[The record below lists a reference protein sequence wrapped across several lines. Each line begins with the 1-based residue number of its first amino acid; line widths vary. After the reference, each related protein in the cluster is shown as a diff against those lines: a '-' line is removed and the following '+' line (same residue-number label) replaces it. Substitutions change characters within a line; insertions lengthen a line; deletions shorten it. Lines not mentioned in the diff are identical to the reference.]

1 MADTTRN
8 VAIRYSLDS
17 SDVRAQLDQ
26 LGQTGDAAMQKIG
39 DATDAVTPKLDALQ
53 SKTDATADSVKAL
66 SATAP
71 GMSPLTD
78 AMNAYGDAVA
88 KTGAGLAELFDDS
101 VSLTQNLADLK
112 AGTDAAGAATVQLFQ
127 SLATGA
133 LATADSNYA
142 KTLAADIRDMMR
154 ATGDSFASYAATA
167 DAAKALNTDAASA
180 SAMIDHLRGVIVGTD
195 DASKAARA
203 TLEGLGISLQD
214 AVPSDA
220 PAILQAFIDKEQ
232 QYADSR
238 QKTAA
243 IEQVTGQSSV
253 AALKSIAAAQDFTNQ
268 KTQAAAAL
276 QGELT
281 LRSQQA
287 AGDIAAIKAKPGYI
301 DEIIA
306 SIAKATTVSDEWAAD
321 SALSSQQVGQGF
333 EKAAVGAKEIDF
345 GAIHDGWMQARLG
358 LEDYVQSIQ
367 ADLIPSISRYLGL
380 TTNRVPV
387 TIQSDGRQAQPD
399 APDDATIEAVNRYS
413 SALDLERQT
422 LQLTDQQQKD
432 VKESASAYNDVMNI
446 FSGKS
451 PQWVSQHGDLIKSLT
466 DEKIVTDTVS
476 EAVSNQAKV
485 KDDFKKVNLDL
496 ANDLETLNGIQ
507 EQAAK
512 QAAADEQRRQDVI
525 KGIKDQTT
533 AEVALL
539 DAYRQGKDVYQTVQ
553 EVEAILTA
561 QRQLGKGA
569 TDDEKD
575 AVANLTTTLFE
586 SKSALEAAQK
596 ATQDKAEADKK
607 AAAAAVEAQ
616 KKFAEQEVTVA
627 KDISSSVATYLVDGL
642 TKSTTTGK
650 TLFQNLWDTA
660 LEGAKRFAVKV
671 AATLLEQ
678 QILLPITL
686 SLVNSAP
693 SLFGVGNAT
702 ALASALTGGGGSA
715 FGTVASGASLLSAG
729 NSLTG
734 GGSIFGSSGLLGGL
748 FGGGSAALPAVTGL
762 TDFGA
767 AGSSFLV
774 PAFGEGAAA
783 SGVGAAGGLFGSL
796 GGIGSAIGAVAPY
809 LAIAGIAGTLLGSLF
824 GGPPQ
829 NNDGLVT
836 IGNQTTNA
844 AGQGRIGIAQTTSD
858 HQDISA
864 TITAAQQVVSTVN
877 AFADKYNLNENVQGS
892 DYAGISVGANRN
904 TLYGDSSAAS
914 IADILSKHLLSSSD
928 PTVNNVLQT
937 TTATDLATLSQQIDA
952 VEAGTTALNTT
963 LENTGHALSSTQS
976 QLIALGQQFTTDTA
990 NAVQFGSTV
999 TAVQQAYAGTFN
1011 TQVAD
1016 ALQSIDDPL
1025 QAALA
1030 AEQRDADQRLATA
1043 KQIGADIN
1051 QVEELNGQRR
1061 LAIVQ
1066 QYADSFN
1073 STLYAAQGRSYL
1085 SQLVSA
1091 RQTFSANATDD
1102 LSQGLDPNALYAAQV
1117 SQAINGLDKSQLDD
1131 VISFFQNLDP
1141 VVVLFAQTR
1150 ERQLADTQA
1159 QADAANAAAAATANL
1174 TAQQTAMTTAFNDLV
1189 NNGGTIR
1196 AFLNN
1201 LGATSGSS
1209 ASNLSS
1215 AQGTF
1220 NTDLALAQGGD
1231 SDALKAITGDASTL
1245 INAGKAQYGSGAS
1258 QQALIAQITQA
1269 LSALPATQDYDQ
1281 LVLAKLSDIA
1291 ASNAAG
1297 TTIGAAQQALLDSL
1311 AASSTGILGTTGLTA
1326 DTASGIAAST
1336 AAVAAL
1342 TSAENAALS
1351 QLVTLNSLTK
1361 DSAAHTAAQLDAV
1374 VTALAIINQTI
1385 YGGNYGTDSN
1395 QWWIRVYESKIVG
1408 NTGQV
1413 ALAYNKPAAFAGGGD
1428 FGGGLRLVGERGPE
1442 LELTGASRIL
1452 NNSQLAGLFAN
1463 GNSPA
1468 ANDSFRNAQLL
1479 AGMVSDAADRIIR
1492 AIGGTNDRLD
1502 RANASLDR
1510 LNSQQAQ
1517 ANAIPQRLRA

>member
-796 GGIGSAIGAVAPY
+796 GGIGLGLGVGELPFAGLGEQHDDRVEILEEGNHIVELRLVEPVDRLADLGGIERVGVQPLAEIVRGVGAEGLAGRHKLAEIGPALGGIEGRIEAV
-809 LAIAGIAGTLLGSLF
+809 GILLDDGKATLPVQFL
-824 GGPPQ
+824 
-829 NNDGLVT
+829 DLVDV
-836 IGNQTTNA
+836 GADLLCRRQTL
-844 AGQGRIGIAQTTSD
+844 IGIA
-858 HQDISA
+858 
-864 TITAAQQVVSTVN
+864 
-877 AFADKYNLNENVQGS
+877 L
-892 DYAGISVGANRN
+892 
-904 TLYGDSSAAS
+904 
-914 IADILSKHLLSSSD
+914 
-928 PTVNNVLQT
+928 
-937 TTATDLATLSQQIDA
+937 
-952 VEAGTTALNTT
+952 
-963 LENTGHALSSTQS
+963 
-976 QLIALGQQFTTDTA
+976 
-990 NAVQFGSTV
+990 FG
-999 TAVQQAYAGTFN
+999 
-1011 TQVAD
+1011 
-1016 ALQSIDDPL
+1016 
-1025 QAALA
+1025 
-1030 AEQRDADQRLATA
+1030 R
-1043 KQIGADIN
+1043 
-1051 QVEELNGQRR
+1051 QRR
-1061 LAIVQ
+1061 LQGIVDRLQRVGHLGVEGAGIGLLNGGDCRAELDGVGGVGGELLTQRNELRLRRGQRVAGIFQRRVEGGRPGLDRVDLLRQGGKIGRRRRLQDVIDGRVAGAEQMLGQNVGDRGGAAVAIERVAVGAHRNAGIVAALHIFVQ
-1066 QYADSFN
+1066 IIFVGEGVDGA
-1073 STLYAAQGRSYL
+1073 
-1085 SQLVSA
+1085 
-1091 RQTFSANATDD
+1091 DD
-1102 LSQGLDPNALYAAQV
+1102 LLGRRDRRRDILMVTGRLGD
-1117 SQAINGLDKSQLDD
+1117 
-1131 VISFFQNLDP
+1131 
-1141 VVVLFAQTR
+1141 
-1150 ERQLADTQA
+1150 
-1159 QADAANAAAAATANL
+1159 ADAAL
-1174 TAQQTAMTTAFNDLV
+1174 PGGVGGLV
-1189 NNGGTIR
+1189 ADR
-1196 AFLNN
+1196 
-1201 LGATSGSS
+1201 
-1209 ASNLSS
+1209 
-1215 AQGTF
+1215 
-1220 NTDLALAQGGD
+1220 D
-1231 SDALKAITGDASTL
+1231 KAI
-1245 INAGKAQYGSGAS
+1245 
-1258 QQALIAQITQA
+1258 
-1269 LSALPATQDYDQ
+1269 
-1281 LVLAKLSDIA
+1281 V
-1291 ASNAAG
+1291 
-1297 TTIGAAQQALLDSL
+1297 
-1311 AASSTGILGTTGLTA
+1311 ILRRPT
-1326 DTASGIAAST
+1326 
-1336 AAVAAL
+1336 
-1342 TSAENAALS
+1342 E
-1351 QLVTLNSLTK
+1351 
-1361 DSAAHTAAQLDAV
+1361 
-1374 VTALAIINQTI
+1374 
-1385 YGGNYGTDSN
+1385 
-1395 QWWIRVYESKIVG
+1395 
-1408 NTGQV
+1408 
-1413 ALAYNKPAAFAGGGD
+1413 
-1428 FGGGLRLVGERGPE
+1428 
-1442 LELTGASRIL
+1442 
-1452 NNSQLAGLFAN
+1452 
-1463 GNSPA
+1463 
-1468 ANDSFRNAQLL
+1468 
-1479 AGMVSDAADRIIR
+1479 
-1492 AIGGTNDRLD
+1492 
-1502 RANASLDR
+1502 
-1510 LNSQQAQ
+1510 
-1517 ANAIPQRLRA
+1517 